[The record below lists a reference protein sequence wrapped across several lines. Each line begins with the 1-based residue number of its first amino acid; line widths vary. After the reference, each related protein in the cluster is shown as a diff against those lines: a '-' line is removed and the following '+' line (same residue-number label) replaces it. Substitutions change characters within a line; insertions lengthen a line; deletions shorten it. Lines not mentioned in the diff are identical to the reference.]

1 MKWGPTEFPT
11 IRDFNLWHCEARRR
25 GILAAQRVL
34 RRSSRHVRDG
44 KTKGE
49 PWWKTHILL
58 LVFPRGS
65 FHFWSSITI
74 YILIRYIYIYIS
86 TYFSLLLY
94 HDDRIQLQPFVK
106 GMGQVMVPKRDG
118 LLLNTDQ
125 LICGSQGA

>member
-1 MKWGPTEFPT
+1 MVENPYSIVSFPQ
-11 IRDFNLWHCEARRR
+11 
-25 GILAAQRVL
+25 GIL
-34 RRSSRHVRDG
+34 
-44 KTKGE
+44 
-49 PWWKTHILL
+49 
-58 LVFPRGS
+58 S
-65 FHFWSSITI
+65 FLEQHYDLHFDT
-74 YILIRYIYIYIS
+74 IYIYIS